1 MTAADWGQLAGL
13 IITAIGTALAHWRIS
28 RSAPPPK

>member
-28 RSAPPPK
+28 QAKTPPK

>member
-13 IITAIGTALAHWRIS
+13 IITAAGTALAHWRIS
-28 RSAPPPK
+28 RAKPPAK